1 MQPHTTLSLESMK
14 LAARQAGRLPRI
26 ASRGLSLVELLI
38 SIALGLII
46 LTALIALYG
55 NVSRTNSEMAKTNQL
70 IENGRF
76 AVQLLRE
83 DVAHAGFWG
92 PIESPAPTAVP
103 DPCLAFASWPTD
115 ATQLKTYKNDL
126 LGIPVQG
133 YADASA
139 LGAACGVTGVV
150 AKSDVLVVR
159 HANTCVAG
167 AGCEGGADTGPH
179 IQISGCRSE
188 APPEPEY
195 LLDDKAALDARPVK
209 IRKKPA
215 IPGAACAI
223 EADRRKMV
231 VNIYYVALSGGVP
244 TLMRVTFANGAYS
257 APQPLIDG
265 IEGFRVEYGVDNLG
279 SNGLPISAT
288 NPGDGN
294 ADTYASCPAAGCNLA
309 TLANVVTVKLHVL
322 ARNLEPTAGYVDNKS
337 YTLGPLAVAAANDS
351 YKRHVFTTAVRLV
364 NPSSRRET
372 P

>member
-1 MQPHTTLSLESMK
+1 MWRTRAFGAWD
-14 LAARQAGRLPRI
+14 AA
-26 ASRGLSLVELLI
+26 
-38 SIALGLII
+38 
-46 LTALIALYG
+46 
-55 NVSRTNSEMAKTNQL
+55 
-70 IENGRF
+70 
-76 AVQLLRE
+76 
-83 DVAHAGFWG
+83 H
-92 PIESPAPTAVP
+92 
-103 DPCLAFASWPTD
+103 
-115 ATQLKTYKNDL
+115 KNNL

-139 LGAACGVTGVV
+139 LGACGVTGVV
-150 AKSDVLVVR
+150 AKSDVLVLR

-188 APPEPEY
+188 APPEAAY
-195 LLDDKAALDARPVK
+195 VLDNKAALDAMAILPSK
-209 IRKKPA
+209 PIRLKDCGA
-215 IPGAACAI
+215 IIP
-223 EADRRKMV
+223 EAPRRKVV

-244 TLMRVTFANGAYS
+244 TLMRVAFNNGAYS

-265 IEGFRVEYGVDNLG
+265 IEGFRVEYGIDNLG
-279 SNGLPISAT
+279 SNGLPISAN

-294 ADTYASCPAAGCNLA
+294 ADTYVSCPAAGCDLA
-309 TLANVVTVKLHVL
+309 TLENAVTVKLHVL

-337 YTLGPLAVAAANDS
+337 YTLGSLAVAAANDG